1 MLVWLLTILVKLV
14 VSADGS
20 VVFWQIAP
28 GNFARIQRGNM
39 IPSIKQLE
47 DEQKI
52 IPNHQ
57 LSTIREQKTIQPTLG
72 QFSNNL
78 HPFVHFSS
86 NDALVGTPNN
96 HLMNQFLQP
105 PILKIIDDDELNLP
119 KKQLDSIREND
130 NVIPNAKI
138 NSKSK
143 ENTKATKN
151 SIAKL
156 GEFQTPKS
164 AKKNYSLASSYL
176 PIPVKESKNP
186 ISEDSLMKK
195 IIKKNS
201 GSFLERLIDVMEEEK
216 NSVEDEKEKSKVEGK
231 ERSGKSFEDDYF
243 EQLRFFS
250 DVGLFDH
257 NLADEESVATSYE
270 DEFEYEI
277 PSFDSILDQEE
288 EDVIEESEVLANQI
302 IDLVDFLK
310 ESEQFEEDQEREA
323 KRIIQT
329 KLRRV
334 PLEDLIR
341 DEDFVDS
348 VFYRF
353 AKMELPLRSKDI
365 DVSTN
370 SQVKKILL
378 NSITKA
384 AKQTQRLLGE
394 LRQNEFQTFKQDR
407 KSSKTIDRT
416 KKELQHLL
424 RIVS

>member
-1 MLVWLLTILVKLV
+1 MWLLTILVKLV

-156 GEFQTPKS
+156 SEFQTPKS

-257 NLADEESVATSYE
+257 NLADEESDEISFDSNEELKFFNDVGLFDHDLVDEESVATSYE

-310 ESEQFEEDQEREA
+310 GKF
-323 KRIIQT
+323 
-329 KLRRV
+329 
-334 PLEDLIR
+334 
-341 DEDFVDS
+341 
-348 VFYRF
+348 
-353 AKMELPLRSKDI
+353 
-365 DVSTN
+365 
-370 SQVKKILL
+370 
-378 NSITKA
+378 
-384 AKQTQRLLGE
+384 
-394 LRQNEFQTFKQDR
+394 
-407 KSSKTIDRT
+407 
-416 KKELQHLL
+416 H
-424 RIVS
+424 